1 MQHADIKVSVKGCIV
16 KKCNDFA
23 DIFQGKMITGI
34 SPPIAPVVA
43 NCDLQANT
51 PLYETIAIKR
61 IRFDRTDE
69 NKRNNIFS
77 VSISPRIYTVISS
90 IIQTLLA
97 LAEHEWSTLNHP
109 NICPTWLLTSSN
121 QLTEAVAIPWFNNG
135 NIVDFM
141 EKNPGNNRYRDTG

>member
-61 IRFDRTDE
+61 IRFHRKDK
-69 NKRNNIFS
+69 NMRNNM
-77 VSISPRIYTVISS
+77 SS
-90 IIQTLLA
+90 YLYSA
-97 LAEHEWSTLNHP
+97 LIHETDSAGT
-109 NICPTWLLTSSN
+109 C
-121 QLTEAVAIPWFNNG
+121 
-135 NIVDFM
+135 
-141 EKNPGNNRYRDTG
+141 